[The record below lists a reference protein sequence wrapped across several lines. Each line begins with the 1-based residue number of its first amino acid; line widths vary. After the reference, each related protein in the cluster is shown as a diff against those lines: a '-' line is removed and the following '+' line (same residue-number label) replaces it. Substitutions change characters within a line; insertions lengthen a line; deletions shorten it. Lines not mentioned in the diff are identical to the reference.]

1 MDEGGCAGEVA
12 ASVCCSC
19 GCTAVDAEA
28 RANSGAR
35 VVSVPGDNEVC
46 RVNWISSV
54 GGRSSAL
61 YESFDSDLKSSSD
74 TEGAVAPV
82 AIACAGGDA
91 MVRSECDAPA
101 VDEHWLWWWC

>member
-1 MDEGGCAGEVA
+1 M
-12 ASVCCSC
+12 
-19 GCTAVDAEA
+19 DAEA

-61 YESFDSDLKSSSD
+61 YESFDSDLKSSSE

-82 AIACAGGDA
+82 ASACVGEDA
-91 MVRSECDAPA
+91 MVDTECDAP
-101 VDEHWLWWWC
+101 VVGGGGCLPELWF